1 MPVNSVLDGALPDS
15 LPGGRLAENVVH
27 FARVLRA
34 AGMQV
39 GPAKV
44 IDALEALQIAGVES
58 RADWHAVLKA
68 IFVQRREDSEMFDQA
83 FEFFWRDPALLERMM
98 QLLLPKVYG
107 RAGSA
112 DEDESNRR
120 LADALTP
127 PHAPKRERA
136 QEQQEIEVDAQ
147 LTFSAEEKLQQIDF
161 EKMSAAEWQ
170 QAKDL
175 IARLRLPLPQIRT
188 RRRAPHP
195 RGELI
200 DPRATARA
208 SLRTGG
214 EVLRLKRTRRARRT
228 PPLVVL
234 CDISG
239 SMHRYTRMLLH
250 FVHALARHQGAQR
263 VPVHTLLFGTRLT
276 NVSRHLR
283 ERDVDLAVEKV
294 RGAVQDWAG
303 GTRIGASLAEFNLRW
318 SRRLLGQNASV
329 LLITD
334 GLDRDKVDELQ
345 DAIAKLKRSA
355 HQLIWLNPLLRYD
368 KFEAKPA
375 GIRAMLPYVDA
386 HLPVHNLESLGSLAQ
401 ELARAQWLNAR

>member
-1 MPVNSVLDGALPDS
+1 MQSLIDLPSVPV
-15 LPGGRLAENVVH
+15 PGGKLADNVVH

-44 IDALEALQIAGVES
+44 IEALQALQIAGIES
-58 RADWHAVLKA
+58 RDDWHAVLSA
-68 IFVQRREDSEMFDQA
+68 IFVQRREDRELFEQA

-107 RAGSA
+107 RAGDA
-112 DEDESNRR
+112 DEEKANRR

-127 PHAPKRERA
+127 PHAPKHDRAREE
-136 QEQQEIEVDAQ
+136 EQVEIAAE
-147 LTFSAEEKLQQIDF
+147 LTFSAEEKLQQVDF
-161 EKMSAAEWQ
+161 EKMSVTEWQ
-170 QAKDL
+170 EAKRM
-175 IARLRLPLPQIRT
+175 IARMRLPLPQIRT
-188 RRRAPHP
+188 RRRAPHA
-195 RGELI
+195 RGEFI

-214 EVLRLKRTRRARRT
+214 ELLRLKRTRRTKRT

-250 FVHALARHQGAQR
+250 FVHALARSQAGRR

-276 NVSRHLR
+276 NVTRHLR
-283 ERDVDLAVEKV
+283 ERDVDLAVERV
-294 RGAVQDWAG
+294 RGAVADWAG
-303 GTRIGASLAEFNLRW
+303 GTRIGASLADFNLHW
-318 SRRLLGQNASV
+318 SRRLLGQSASV

-334 GLDRDKVDELQ
+334 GLDRDRVDELK
-345 DAIAKLKRSA
+345 DAMARLKRSA

-386 HLPVHNLESLGSLAQ
+386 HLPVHNLEALSDLAAA
-401 ELARAQWLNAR
+401 LAKAQWLHAG

>member
-1 MPVNSVLDGALPDS
+1 MPLQTLLDAAPPVAQ
-15 LPGGRLAENVVH
+15 PGGKLAENVVH

-44 IDALEALQIAGVES
+44 LDALQALQIAGIES

-68 IFVQRREDSEMFDQA
+68 IFVQRHEDSDLFDQA

-107 RAGSA
+107 RAGNA
-112 DEDESNRR
+112 DEEQANRR

-127 PHAPKRERA
+127 PHAPKREK
-136 QEQQEIEVDAQ
+136 QQEKIEVEAE
-147 LTFSAEEKLQQIDF
+147 LTFSAAEKLQRVDF

-170 QAKDL
+170 QAKEA

-188 RRRAPHP
+188 RRRAPHA
-195 RGELI
+195 RGEFI

-208 SLRTGG
+208 SLRSGG
-214 EVLRLKRTRRARRT
+214 EILRLKRTRRVKRT

-276 NVSRHLR
+276 NVTRHLR
-283 ERDVDLAVEKV
+283 ERDVDVAVERV
-294 RGAVQDWAG
+294 RNAVADWAG
-303 GTRIGASLAEFNLRW
+303 GTRIGASLAEFNLHW

-334 GLDRDKVDELQ
+334 GLDRDQVDELR
-345 DAIAKLKRSA
+345 AAMAKLKRSA

-368 KFEAKPA
+368 KFEARPA

-386 HLPVHNLESLGSLAQ
+386 HLPVHNLESLRGLA
-401 ELARAQWLNAR
+401 EALARAQWQNAG